1 MWIVAMLRSVLNFVN
16 LLTLLLLLLSK
27 KHKTFTVKY
36 KQQSITFYF
45 IMKRKK
51 VFLLPFSKNLHDK
64 KMIWKGIKQ

>member
-16 LLTLLLLLLSK
+16 LLTLYILSK

-51 VFLLPFSKNLHDK
+51 VFLSPFSKNLHDK